1 MNRRKFFSTTAI
13 TGAALS
19 LGLAPLASSLTGCS
33 DNKKTPKINPAELGM
48 FSFSDKAPDGRP
60 LKAALIGCGG
70 RGAGAAMQF
79 LMAGPN
85 LSVIALADILPD
97 RLEECRKLLSEKSNN
112 TVPHEN
118 CFIGFDAYKKV
129 LEMSDVDVV
138 LICTPTFFHPYMCQ
152 EAVQANKHIFLE
164 KPGAVDPAGVQILIA
179 AGKQA
184 EAAGLTII
192 TGNQRRHSR
201 DYWEAYLQLKN
212 GIIGEVVTFTTHFN
226 SGSSWSIARKPGWS
240 DMEYNIR
247 NWTNIKWLGGDHIL
261 DLGVHNI
268 DVGSWFAGVNPITA
282 EGYGGCVHRPV
293 GDTFDFFCGDYT
305 FDNGKRMFS
314 TTRQIAGCEI
324 NVGERIIGSKGI
336 IYLNDQRENRI
347 EDFEGNLLW
356 AYDYEKNPL
365 KSPYEQEH
373 IHLVESI
380 RLNKKINQAQDLA
393 NSTFIAIMGREAAY
407 TGKLMKWDEL
417 LFSGLRYGPEEKD
430 ISKYT
435 MGEVPFYKEMD
446 VPKPGRAV

>member
-1 MNRRKFFSTTAI
+1 MNRRKFFKASALTGTTF
-13 TGAALS
+13 T
-19 LGLAPLASSLTGCS
+19 LGLASAASLLPGCS
-33 DNKKTPKINPAELGM
+33 EPGKSAQVNPDEVGM
-48 FSFSDKAPDGRP
+48 FSFSDKAPDGKP

-70 RGAGAAMQF
+70 RGTGAAMQF

-85 LSVIALADILPD
+85 LSVIALADVLPD
-97 RLEECRKLLSEKSNN
+97 RLEECRKLLDEKSNN
-112 TVPHEN
+112 PVPTEN
-118 CFIGFDAYKKV
+118 CFVGFDAYKKV
-129 LEMSDVDVV
+129 LEMNEVDVV
-138 LICTPTFFHPYMCQ
+138 LICTPTFFHPYICH

-164 KPGAVDPAGVQILIA
+164 KPGAVDPAGIQTLIA

-201 DYWEAYLQLKN
+201 DYWEAFLQMKN
-212 GIIGEVVTFTTHFN
+212 GIIGELVTITTHFN

-268 DVGSWFAGVNPITA
+268 DVASWFAENSPITA
-282 EGYGGCVHRPV
+282 EGYGGCAHRV
-293 GDTFDFFCGDYT
+293 MGDTFDFFCGDYT
-305 FDNGKRMFS
+305 FNNGKRMFS

-347 EDFEGNLLW
+347 EDFAGNVLW
-356 AYDYEKNPL
+356 AYDYEKNPI

-380 RLNKKINQAQDLA
+380 RLNKAINQAQDLA
-393 NSTFIAIMGREAAY
+393 NSTLIAIMGREAAY

-417 LFSGLRYGPEEKD
+417 LFSGLRYGPDEMD
-430 ISKYT
+430 ISKYV
-435 MGEVPFYKEMD
+435 MGEVSFYKDMA